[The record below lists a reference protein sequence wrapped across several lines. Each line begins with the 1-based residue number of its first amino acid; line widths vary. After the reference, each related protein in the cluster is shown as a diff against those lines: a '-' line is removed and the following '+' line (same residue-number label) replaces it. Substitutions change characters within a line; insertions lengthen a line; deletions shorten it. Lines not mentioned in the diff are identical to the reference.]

1 MLTRLEIHNFK
12 AWRKTGPIRLAPI
25 TVFFGPNSSGKTS
38 LLQLLL
44 MLKQTV
50 ESPDRQRVLHPGD
63 DNTAVDLG
71 TLSEVIFRDGESVDR
86 PLFFNFRWGLPQ
98 PLVIQDSKN
107 QAHYQGSRLDF
118 AAETRFAASGT
129 PQVEQLRYRLFD
141 QNPSKFR
148 VGMRGAGLQYQLSYD
163 GFEPVLRAGRSR
175 SLPPPVKFYGFPDE
189 AVAYYQNTGFLADLT
204 LELER
209 LFRRILYLG
218 PLRGHP
224 ERAYVWSGEQ
234 PGHVGWRGERSIEA
248 ILASRDRRISPGY
261 KRPAKPFEAMIAHWL
276 QEMGLIESFRVQPIA
291 EGRKEYEVLLKTRR
305 GSDEVNLAD
314 VGFGISQV
322 LPVLVQC
329 FYAPANSILIL
340 EQPEIHLH
348 PRVQASL
355 ADLFIE
361 TIHAREDGKNRNLQL
376 LVESHSEHFL
386 RRLQR
391 RIAEEKLR
399 PEEVAIY
406 FCEPS
411 TRGSKIQELEIDLFG
426 NIRNWPEDFF
436 GDEMGDL
443 AAMTEAAMTRQAQG
457 ARR

>member
-1 MLTRLEIHNFK
+1 
-12 AWRKTGPIRLAPI
+12 
-25 TVFFGPNSSGKTS
+25 
-38 LLQLLL
+38 
-44 MLKQTV
+44 
-50 ESPDRQRVLHPGD
+50 
-63 DNTAVDLG
+63 
-71 TLSEVIFRDGESVDR
+71 
-86 PLFFNFRWGLPQ
+86 
-98 PLVIQDSKN
+98 
-107 QAHYQGSRLDF
+107 
-118 AAETRFAASGT
+118 
-129 PQVEQLRYRLFD
+129 
-141 QNPSKFR
+141 
-148 VGMRGAGLQYQLSYD
+148 
-163 GFEPVLRAGRSR
+163 
-175 SLPPPVKFYGFPDE
+175 
-189 AVAYYQNTGFLADLT
+189 
-204 LELER
+204 
-209 LFRRILYLG
+209 
-218 PLRGHP
+218 
-224 ERAYVWSGEQ
+224 
-234 PGHVGWRGERSIEA
+234 
-248 ILASRDRRISPGY
+248 
-261 KRPAKPFEAMIAHWL
+261 
-276 QEMGLIESFRVQPIA
+276 MGLIESFRVQPIA

-361 TIHAREDGKNRNLQL
+361 TIHAREGSKNRNLQL